1 MLGGQ
6 GWCCRGSRAPSSAL
20 AVGGAVGRGR
30 CCQRAPL
37 PRRTG
42 SGPVT
47 LGVQCF
53 SHLPAVLDADLPERA
68 ATATHR
74 HVTSASTSL
83 WVELFTCLLLL
94 CCPGLSH
101 CGRPRS
107 GYSTHLAPGSGGLGA
122 PATPCCISPAET
134 HGTGS
139 AEAGAAAGIT
149 QVWAPVTLLVGAD
162 QCDGEDAERCSSHCA
177 VHSTGASC
185 ICPCPTGSPAGHHQ
199 LKELPAGLTNVPT
212 GVAV

>member
-1 MLGGQ
+1 MVREPQPSGLCGCQ
-6 GWCCRGSRAPSSAL
+6 LAPRTKLTASQRQQIPPCLVSFKNLLAFMGSCLHISKKWPCAL
-20 AVGGAVGRGR
+20 QFTKYCFAIA
-30 CCQRAPL
+30 
-37 PRRTG
+37 
-42 SGPVT
+42 SFVT
-47 LGVQCF
+47 
-53 SHLPAVLDADLPERA
+53 
-68 ATATHR
+68 
-74 HVTSASTSL
+74 
-83 WVELFTCLLLL
+83 TCLLLL